1 MAATR
6 AVVTMNL
13 RFYGDLNTLGTGSTR
28 GTVTVG
34 GLDIGVIAW
43 TLRLVE
49 KGDRHVPPLLA
60 HASGLLV
67 GLLL

>member
-1 MAATR
+1 
-6 AVVTMNL
+6 MNL
-13 RFYGDLNTLGTGSTR
+13 RLYGVLNSLGTGSMC

-49 KGDRHVPPLLA
+49 EGDRHAPPLLVCSYA
-60 HASGLLV
+60 FSL
-67 GLLL
+67 